1 MSSILTH
8 IILSARLL
16 SVEGVALFLLAVTL
30 VVLVWGAS
38 NVCSQLFLK
47 VVCKGKTHQ
56 RHIALTFDDG
66 PSKYT
71 GKILAILEKH
81 KVQATFFVIGKH
93 AAQAPEWVKQIQNQG
108 HTLGNHT
115 YSHSYFFDFWSSRKM
130 AADMAKA
137 NNMITKITGTT
148 PQFFRPPYGVTNP
161 PLALA
166 VKKSNLTPIGWS
178 LRSLDTIKTARKLQ
192 EKLLSKVGPGKI
204 ILLHD
209 TMPTTANI
217 LDEFLTEMKKQNYK
231 VVPLSELL

>member
-47 VVCKGKTHQ
+47 VVCKGKTEQ

-71 GKILAILEKH
+71 GKILEILEKH

-108 HTLGNHT
+108 HTIGNHT

-130 AADMAKA
+130 AADIAKA